1 MEHLV
6 NDLLHCRLQAW
17 TFPAGI
23 EARWLGEGILQLL
36 PTAPWRQATI
46 LSAGVHGNETAPIE
60 LLLQLTHDLSQ
71 GRQPLTQALLI
82 VFGNLPA
89 IRAARRY
96 LHNDLNRL
104 FGGRHLAV
112 TPGNES
118 RRAFALEQAVQ
129 AFYRAADAA
138 GPVNRGHL
146 DMHTAIR
153 GSLYRQFALLPAHAG
168 DFSPDFYQLLQAS
181 GMDAVVRHT
190 EAGGTFTHF
199 TCEKFA
205 AQSATL
211 ELGKVMPFGAN
222 DLSLFAAADAAI
234 RAWIADAPLPPRD
247 KAPVDYFLVE
257 ESIIKREGE
266 FTLNLA
272 ADVENFTALPAGYE
286 IARHIQMIALGGA
299 IGTGLFMGAG
309 RNIAVAGTSI
319 LVIYVLVGF
328 FTYMVMRAMGELL
341 LTRHDYRSFADF
353 VGEYL
358 GPQASFY
365 LGWTYW
371 LSWVVTCIADV
382 VVCGSYMQYWFP
394 ELSAWMP
401 ALSMLAILFL
411 LNLLS
416 VKMFGE
422 AEFWFA
428 LIKVITIIAL
438 IGTGGWMIATG
449 WTSPDGVTA
458 SLSHLTDPTAFMP
471 HGITGFFAG
480 FQIAIFSF
488 TGIELLGTMTA
499 ETRDPQRIL
508 PKAINALP
516 LRIII
521 FYLLSMVVIIAVAS
535 WPGVSA
541 ETSPFV
547 TLFAKAGLPAAA
559 AVINFVALTSA
570 MSSANSGVFSSTRML
585 YGLSVE
591 KHAHW
596 QFRILSRSTRI
607 PVRSLL
613 FSCFCMLI
621 GTLLLFLV
629 PNVMTLFTIVST
641 LAAIMVVFSWGMI
654 LVAYL
659 VYRRQRPDLHAGSIF
674 KMPAGVVMSWVSL
687 LFFAFAIFIMIFDPD
702 TLLALLASPL
712 WFIALWGFWKLKQRR
727 EGQLQLDNQ
736 SA

>member
-1 MEHLV
+1 MTEHQ
-6 NDLLHCRLQAW
+6 HQAS
-17 TFPAGI
+17 PAAG
-23 EARWLGEGILQLL
+23 GEGASQLK
-36 PTAPWRQATI
+36 RG
-46 LSAGVHGNETAPIE
+46 LS
-60 LLLQLTHDLSQ
+60 
-71 GRQPLTQALLI
+71 
-82 VFGNLPA
+82 
-89 IRAARRY
+89 
-96 LHNDLNRL
+96 
-104 FGGRHLAV
+104 
-112 TPGNES
+112 
-118 RRAFALEQAVQ
+118 
-129 AFYRAADAA
+129 
-138 GPVNRGHL
+138 
-146 DMHTAIR
+146 
-153 GSLYRQFALLPAHAG
+153 
-168 DFSPDFYQLLQAS
+168 
-181 GMDAVVRHT
+181 
-190 EAGGTFTHF
+190 
-199 TCEKFA
+199 
-205 AQSATL
+205 
-211 ELGKVMPFGAN
+211 
-222 DLSLFAAADAAI
+222 
-234 RAWIADAPLPPRD
+234 
-247 KAPVDYFLVE
+247 
-257 ESIIKREGE
+257 
-266 FTLNLA
+266 
-272 ADVENFTALPAGYE
+272 
-286 IARHIQMIALGGA
+286 ARHIQMIALGGA

-499 ETRDPQRIL
+499 ET
-508 PKAINALP
+508 
-516 LRIII
+516 
-521 FYLLSMVVIIAVAS
+521 
-535 WPGVSA
+535 
-541 ETSPFV
+541 SPFV

>member
-1 MEHLV
+1 MTEHQ
-6 NDLLHCRLQAW
+6 HQA
-17 TFPAGI
+17 PSAAG
-23 EARWLGEGILQLL
+23 GEGASQLK
-36 PTAPWRQATI
+36 
-46 LSAGVHGNETAPIE
+46 
-60 LLLQLTHDLSQ
+60 
-71 GRQPLTQALLI
+71 
-82 VFGNLPA
+82 
-89 IRAARRY
+89 
-96 LHNDLNRL
+96 
-104 FGGRHLAV
+104 
-112 TPGNES
+112 
-118 RRAFALEQAVQ
+118 
-129 AFYRAADAA
+129 
-138 GPVNRGHL
+138 RG
-146 DMHTAIR
+146 
-153 GSLYRQFALLPAHAG
+153 
-168 DFSPDFYQLLQAS
+168 
-181 GMDAVVRHT
+181 
-190 EAGGTFTHF
+190 
-199 TCEKFA
+199 
-205 AQSATL
+205 
-211 ELGKVMPFGAN
+211 LG
-222 DLSLFAAADAAI
+222 
-234 RAWIADAPLPPRD
+234 
-247 KAPVDYFLVE
+247 
-257 ESIIKREGE
+257 
-266 FTLNLA
+266 
-272 ADVENFTALPAGYE
+272 
-286 IARHIQMIALGGA
+286 ARHIQMIALGGA

-438 IGTGGWMIATG
+438 IVTGGWMIATG

-570 MSSANSGVFSSTRML
+570 MSSANSGVFSSTR
-585 YGLSVE
+585 
-591 KHAHW
+591 
-596 QFRILSRSTRI
+596 I

-654 LVAYL
+654 LAAYL

-674 KMPAGVVMSWVSL
+674 KMPFGVAMSWVSL

-712 WFIALWGFWKLKQRR
+712 WFIALWAFWKLKQRR